1 MPTHAERIAKLEADS
16 IWIKSSLESLDEGQ
30 KALHT
35 KMDTHMEAVPPLKS
49 NGLNISIGRKT
60 LIGIISVVPLTG
72 GIGALLRT
80 LGII

>member
-16 IWIKSSLESLDEGQ
+16 GWIKEGLEKVADSQ
-30 KALHT
+30 TALHT
-35 KMDTHMEAVPPLKS
+35 KMDLHMAAVPPL
-49 NGLNISIGRKT
+49 NNHGLNISIGRKT